1 LRTRLRLKA
10 DDKLILGPGRLQILR
25 AIGETGSIAAAA
37 RTMGMS
43 YRRAWLLVDDINH
56 CFASPLVES
65 VSGGKRGGGA
75 RLTEQGQEVI
85 ALYADLLAQT
95 EAAIFT
101 HKQKIAALLAPT
113 LPPARPEPKEKG

>member
-1 LRTRLRLKA
+1 
-10 DDKLILGPGRLQILR
+10 LQILR

-101 HKQKIAALLAPT
+101 NPSPGAARAKGKRLDRSTAAAKKRGLGGC
-113 LPPARPEPKEKG
+113 PP